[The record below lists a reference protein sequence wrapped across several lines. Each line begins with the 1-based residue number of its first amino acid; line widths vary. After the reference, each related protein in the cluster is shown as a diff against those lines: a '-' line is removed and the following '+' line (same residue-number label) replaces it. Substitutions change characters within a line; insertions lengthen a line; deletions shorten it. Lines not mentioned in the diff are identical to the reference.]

1 MTNRSLGVRYFIN
14 TYTIVLI
21 LTQNVTVFP
30 FTQILSLP
38 EKRAI
43 KLLREFRYEP
53 SENRACVMFDNIIKP
68 EAKVYLTLA
77 ILTSR
82 FIKT

>member
-1 MTNRSLGVRYFIN
+1 MLFYE
-14 TYTIVLI
+14 YTLVLI
-21 LTQNVTVFP
+21 LTQYVTVFP

-38 EKRAI
+38 EKKRAI
-43 KLLREFRYEP
+43 KLLRDFRYEP

-77 ILTSR
+77 SLTSR